1 MTQATTPI
9 RDIAEIREL
18 IACPLCKSSLS
29 WTAEAAECRLCGSRY
44 ERRDGV
50 WDFMLHYPGFLHA
63 VNHLWEHGQE
73 EYEEW
78 NEKLTD
84 DYDREVASIDEVR
97 EIYTDEFSLSGRI
110 LDVGG
115 HDGRLRHW
123 LPADAQYIGIDPYP
137 AVKGAQKRPN
147 LLRAYPVLQQPVSFV
162 RAAAEQIPF
171 AAETFD
177 YVHMRSVIDHFG
189 DPLRALLEARRVL
202 KPGGGLMIGIHVL
215 GHQST
220 IPEGS
225 AASVAIARF
234 RKKVRDEGL
243 VTASKIAVGRII
255 GSHKDEHIWH
265 PTHDTL
271 VQLVEMSR
279 FRIEKSHW
287 QKPPNDHVIYL
298 MARKA

>member
-1 MTQATTPI
+1 M
-9 RDIAEIREL
+9 L
-18 IACPLCKSSLS
+18 
-29 WTAEAAECRLCGSRY
+29 RY
-44 ERRDGV
+44 PE
-50 WDFMLHYPGFLHA
+50 FLHS
-63 VNHLWEHGQE
+63 VNELWAHGQE

-84 DYDREVASIDEVR
+84 DYEREMASIDEVR
-97 EIYTDEFSLSGRI
+97 EIYTIEFSLSGRI

-123 LPADAQYIGIDPYP
+123 LPQDAQYIGIDPYP
-137 AVKGAQKRPN
+137 AVTGAQKRPN
-147 LLRAYPVLQQPVSFV
+147 LLRAYPVLQTPVSFV
-162 RAAAEQIPF
+162 RAAAELVPF
-171 AAETFD
+171 ASQTFD

-189 DPLRALLEARRVL
+189 DPLRALLEAHRVL

-215 GHQST
+215 GHHST
-220 IPEGS
+220 IPDGS

-243 VTASKIAVGRII
+243 IAASKIAAGRII

-271 VQLVEMSR
+271 MQLVAMTN
-279 FRIEKSHW
+279 FTIEKTHW